1 MSFSGFLFGS
11 TGVVPPLLEP
21 ESSSLSLQPVK
32 VEAKVSATAPLA
44 ALVIKL
50 RRLMCVL
57 KCHESGYCQKYYY
70 PILGL
75 HDMASAL
82 SWEIPK

>member
-1 MSFSGFLFGS
+1 M
-11 TGVVPPLLEP
+11 VPPLLEP

-50 RRLMCVL
+50 RRLMCCSKMSRKWILSEVL
-57 KCHESGYCQKYYY
+57 LS
-70 PILGL
+70 ILGL

>member
-1 MSFSGFLFGS
+1 M
-11 TGVVPPLLEP
+11 VPPLLEP

-50 RRLMCVL
+50 RRLMSVPQINQ
-57 KCHESGYCQKYYY
+57 S
-70 PILGL
+70 L
-75 HDMASAL
+75 H
-82 SWEIPK
+82 K